1 MLNDQT
7 DLPENQ
13 LQQKQSATL
22 IYAAFI
28 AGLCSIIY
36 ELLIATTVSYFMG
49 DSVKF
54 FSLTIGLYMAAM
66 GLGSY
71 ISKFITDK
79 LLQRFVIAEILLG
92 LIGGISIPLLYF
104 TYTTTSLFYPTY
116 VLLTLCIGFLIG
128 LEIPFLTRLMESY
141 QVLKSNIANILSFDY
156 LGALIAT
163 IAFPFFL
170 LPVLGIY
177 QSSLLF
183 GLINMSIAAV
193 VLYSYR
199 KSLGKTGKRLQL
211 LTGAMSLFILVMLV
225 FSSLALKHWDQM
237 LYNGRIVHSEQ
248 TPYQKITLTRSKD
261 DLRLYLNGVLQFSSV
276 DEYRYHES
284 LVIVPMTFADKP
296 IKRVLVLGAGD
307 GLAVRELLKYPE
319 IEQIFLVDL
328 DARMTQ
334 LAKNNPHLV
343 DINLASLDNKKVQ
356 VVIDDAFV
364 FLEKN
369 KQAFDLIINDL
380 PDPNTISLSRL
391 YSKQYYRLA
400 KSNLTSDG
408 IMVTQATS
416 PFFVKPAFW
425 SIVKTIEAAGFAYT
439 YPYHTNV
446 PSFGD
451 WGFVLSTLHPIDLT
465 PKRPIEN
472 SLFLT
477 PEYMQSMFVFE
488 KDVQKIDVE
497 INQIDKP
504 VVLDYYLNSWRYFS
518 D

>member
-1 MLNDQT
+1 MSNAPI
-7 DLPENQ
+7 DLPKQ
-13 LQQKQSATL
+13 TSKHKQSATL

-66 GLGSY
+66 GVGSY
-71 ISKFITDK
+71 LSKFITDN
-79 LLQRFVIAEILLG
+79 LIQRFVIAEILLG
-92 LIGGISIPLLYF
+92 VIGGISIPLLYF
-104 TYTTTSLFYPTY
+104 TYTTTALFYPTY
-116 VLLTLCIGFLIG
+116 VVLTLCIGFLIG
-128 LEIPFLTRLMESY
+128 LEIPFLTRLMENY
-141 QVLKSNIANILSFDY
+141 QSLKSNIANILSFDY

-170 LPVLGIY
+170 LPVMGIY

-183 GLINMSIAAV
+183 GLINMSIAGV

-199 KSLGKTGKRLQL
+199 SSLGKTGKKLQI
-211 LTGAMSLFILVMLV
+211 LTAIMSLVILLMLV
-225 FSSLALKHWDQM
+225 FSSQALKHWDQM

-248 TPYQKITLTRSKD
+248 TPYQKITLTKSKD

-284 LVIVPMTFADKP
+284 LVMVPMTYAANP

-319 IEQIFLVDL
+319 IEQIVLVDL
-328 DARMTQ
+328 DSRMTE
-334 LAKNNPHLV
+334 LANNNAHLV
-343 DINLASLDNKKVQ
+343 DINLASLANDKVKI
-356 VVIDDAFV
+356 VIEDAFV

-369 KQAFDLIINDL
+369 KQYFDLIINDL

-400 KSNLTSDG
+400 KANLTSNG

-425 SIVKTIEAAGFAYT
+425 SIAKTIKAAGFDYT

-451 WGFVLSTLHPIDLT
+451 WGFVLSGLKPIKLI
-465 PKRPIEN
+465 PKRSVED

-477 PEYMQSMFVFE
+477 HEAMPSMFVFA
-488 KDVQKIDVE
+488 KDLQEIEVE

>member
-1 MLNDQT
+1 MSNAHT

-79 LLQRFVIAEILLG
+79 LLQCFVIAEILLG

-128 LEIPFLTRLMESY
+128 LEIPFLTRLMENY

-211 LTGAMSLFILVMLV
+211 LTAAMSLVILVMLV

-248 TPYQKITLTRSKD
+248 TPYQKITLTKSKD

-319 IEQIFLVDL
+319 IEQIVLVDL
-328 DARMTQ
+328 DAAMTQ
-334 LAKNNPHLV
+334 LAENNPHLV
-343 DINLASLDNKKVQ
+343 DINLGSLDNKKVQ

-364 FLEKN
+364 FLEQN

-380 PDPNTISLSRL
+380 PDPNTIALSRL

-425 SIVKTIEAAGFAYT
+425 SIAKTIEAAGFAYT

-451 WGFVLSTLHPIDLT
+451 WGFVLSTLHSIDFI

-477 PEYMQSMFVFE
+477 HKSIPSLFVFE

>member
-1 MLNDQT
+1 MTNAQT
-7 DLPENQ
+7 DLTKEASKH
-13 LQQKQSATL
+13 KQSATL

-66 GLGSY
+66 GFGSY
-71 ISKFITDK
+71 LSKFITDK
-79 LLQRFVIAEILLG
+79 LLQKFVIAEILLG
-92 LIGGISIPLLYF
+92 LIGGMSIPLLYF
-104 TYTTTSLFYPTY
+104 TYTTTALFYPTY
-116 VLLTLCIGFLIG
+116 VVLTLCIGFLIG
-128 LEIPFLTRLMESY
+128 LEIPFLTRLMDNY
-141 QVLKSNIANILSFDY
+141 QALKSNIANILSFDY

-170 LPVLGIY
+170 LPVMGIY

-193 VLYSYR
+193 VLYSFR
-199 KSLGKTGKRLQL
+199 KSLGKTAQKLRL
-211 LTGAMSLFILVMLV
+211 LTAAMSLVILVMLV
-225 FSSLALKHWDQM
+225 FSSQALKQWDQM

-248 TPYQKITLTRSKD
+248 TPYQKITLTKSKD

-284 LVIVPMTFADKP
+284 LVMVPMTYADNP

-319 IEQIFLVDL
+319 IQEIVLVDL
-328 DARMTQ
+328 DARMTE
-334 LAKNNPHLV
+334 LAKNNAHLV
-343 DINLASLDNKKVQ
+343 DINLASLTNKKVQ

-369 KQAFDLIINDL
+369 QQTFDLIINDL

-400 KSNLTSDG
+400 KENLSSNG

-425 SIVKTIEAAGFAYT
+425 SIAKTIEAAGFDNT

-451 WGFVLSTLHPIDLT
+451 WGFVLSGLQPISLV
-465 PKRPIEN
+465 PKRSLDD
-472 SLFLT
+472 SLFLSQET
-477 PEYMQSMFVFE
+477 ILSMFVFA
-488 KDVQKIDVE
+488 KDIQEMAVE

>member
-1 MLNDQT
+1 MSNVQT
-7 DLPENQ
+7 DLPQQNPK
-13 LQQKQSATL
+13 QKQSATL

-66 GLGSY
+66 GIGSY

-79 LLQRFVIAEILLG
+79 LIQRFVIAEILLG
-92 LIGGISIPLLYF
+92 FIGGISIPLLYF
-104 TYTTTSLFYPTY
+104 TYTTTALFYPTY

-141 QVLKSNIANILSFDY
+141 QVLKSNIANILCFDY

-170 LPVLGIY
+170 LPVIGIY

-183 GLINMSIAAV
+183 GLINMSIAGV

-199 KSLGKTGKRLQL
+199 KSLGKTVIKLQV
-211 LTGAMSLFILVMLV
+211 LTAAMSLVILVMLV
-225 FSSLALKHWDQM
+225 FSSQALKHWDQM

-248 TPYQKITLTRSKD
+248 TPYQKITLTKGKN

-284 LVIVPMTFADKP
+284 LVMVPMTYADNL

-319 IEQIFLVDL
+319 IEQIVLVDL
-328 DARMTQ
+328 DPAMTE
-334 LAKNNPHLV
+334 LANTNAHLV
-343 DINLASLDNKKVQ
+343 DINLASLRHPKVQ

-369 KQAFDLIINDL
+369 KQPFDLIINDL
-380 PDPNTISLSRL
+380 PDPNTIALSRL

-400 KSNLTSDG
+400 KENLTFNG

-425 SIVKTIEAAGFAYT
+425 SIVKTIQAAGFDYT
-439 YPYHTNV
+439 YPYHTYV

-451 WGFVLSTLHPIDLT
+451 WGFVLSGLQPINLL
-465 PKRPIEN
+465 PKRPLEN
-472 SLFLT
+472 SLFLS
-477 PEYMQSMFVFE
+477 PEAMPSMFVFE
-488 KDVQKIDVE
+488 KDLQEIDVE
-497 INQIDKP
+497 INQIDNP

>member
-1 MLNDQT
+1 
-7 DLPENQ
+7 
-13 LQQKQSATL
+13 
-22 IYAAFI
+22 
-28 AGLCSIIY
+28 
-36 ELLIATTVSYFMG
+36 
-49 DSVKF
+49 
-54 FSLTIGLYMAAM
+54 
-66 GLGSY
+66 
-71 ISKFITDK
+71 
-79 LLQRFVIAEILLG
+79 
-92 LIGGISIPLLYF
+92 
-104 TYTTTSLFYPTY
+104 
-116 VLLTLCIGFLIG
+116 
-128 LEIPFLTRLMESY
+128 
-141 QVLKSNIANILSFDY
+141 
-156 LGALIAT
+156 
-163 IAFPFFL
+163 
-170 LPVLGIY
+170 
-177 QSSLLF
+177 
-183 GLINMSIAAV
+183 
-193 VLYSYR
+193 
-199 KSLGKTGKRLQL
+199 
-211 LTGAMSLFILVMLV
+211 MSLVILAMLV
-225 FSSLALKHWDQM
+225 FSGQALKHWDQM

-248 TPYQKITLTRSKD
+248 TPYQKITLTKSKD

-284 LVIVPMTFADKP
+284 LVMVPMTYADKQ
-296 IKRVLVLGAGD
+296 IKRALVLGAGD
-307 GLAVRELLKYPE
+307 GLAIRELLKYPE
-319 IEQIFLVDL
+319 IEQIVLVDL
-328 DARMTQ
+328 DARMTE
-334 LAKNNPHLV
+334 LAKNNPHLL
-343 DINLASLDNKKVQ
+343 DINLSSLANDKVK

-425 SIVKTIEAAGFAYT
+425 SIVKTIEAAGFDYT

-451 WGFVLSTLHPIDLT
+451 WGFVLSTLQPISLI
-465 PKRPIEN
+465 PKRPVED

-477 PEYMQSMFVFE
+477 HESMTSMFIFE
-488 KDVQKIDVE
+488 KDIQKIDVE

>member
-1 MLNDQT
+1 MPKNQT
-7 DLPENQ
+7 DLHGQ
-13 LQQKQSATL
+13 QVKQKQSTTL

-66 GLGSY
+66 GIGSY

-79 LLQRFVIAEILLG
+79 LIQRFVIAEILLG
-92 LIGGISIPLLYF
+92 FIGGISIPLLYF
-104 TYTTTSLFYPTY
+104 TYTTTALFYPTY

-141 QVLKSNIANILSFDY
+141 QVLKSNIANILCFDY

-170 LPVLGIY
+170 LPVIGIY

-183 GLINMSIAAV
+183 GLINMSIAGV

-199 KSLGKTGKRLQL
+199 KSLGKTAIKLQI
-211 LTGAMSLFILVMLV
+211 LTTAMSLVILVMLV
-225 FSSLALKHWDQM
+225 FSSQALKHWDQM

-248 TPYQKITLTRSKD
+248 TPYQKITLTKGKD

-284 LVIVPMTFADKP
+284 LVMVPMTYADNL

-319 IEQIFLVDL
+319 IEQIVLVDL
-328 DARMTQ
+328 DSAMTQ
-334 LAKNNPHLV
+334 LANTNAHLV
-343 DINLASLDNKKVQ
+343 DINLASLSNPKVQ

-369 KQAFDLIINDL
+369 KHPFDLIINDL
-380 PDPNTISLSRL
+380 PDPNTIALSRL

-400 KSNLTSDG
+400 KANLTFNG

-425 SIVKTIEAAGFAYT
+425 SIVKTIQAAGFDYT
-439 YPYHTNV
+439 YPYHTYV

-451 WGFVLSTLHPIDLT
+451 WGFVLSGLQPINLL
-465 PKRPIEN
+465 PKRPLEN
-472 SLFLT
+472 SLFLSQEAM
-477 PEYMQSMFVFE
+477 PSMFVFE
-488 KDVQKIDVE
+488 KDLQEIDVE
-497 INQIDKP
+497 INQIDNP